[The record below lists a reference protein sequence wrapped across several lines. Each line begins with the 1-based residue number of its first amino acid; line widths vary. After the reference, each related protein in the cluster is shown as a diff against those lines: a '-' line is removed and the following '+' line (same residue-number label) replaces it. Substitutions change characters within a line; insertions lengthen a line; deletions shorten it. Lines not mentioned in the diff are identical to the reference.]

1 MLRKSPK
8 LAEPLKMEYIP
19 VVLFGW
25 MVVCAPAIII
35 TMIAN
40 NRRRHEISELNN
52 TIADLT
58 RRLAGLE
65 HRHVNAPQ
73 APQTAQSAPA
83 AAPAVRIAAEEVRVT
98 TPPVATPPPVRETVL
113 PPKPAPVVSVPP
125 PPPPPLSP
133 PMAAQAQQHVEAKTS
148 DTVTTPPPPSQPAP
162 KPVAAPPPLTPPSQ
176 KPMEPPRA
184 VVPVA
189 PPKPVEAAAP
199 PHPSSPPAPVQQP
212 PVTPTRVVAPPP
224 AATVSAAQVR
234 ASSGTAGFT
243 AVRTAYDA
251 EPQKPT
257 KPRASFEELIGY
269 WAPKLGIAI
278 LTIGVGYL
286 VAAKWGSLSVWLR
299 VLIVYSG
306 GLGILATGIFAE
318 RKERYQT
325 LGRALIGGG
334 WAITVLATYAIG
346 HTDESS
352 MRIIHKDAL
361 DLVLLIAVIAAM
373 VWHTLRYNSQLV
385 TGAGFLLA
393 CAAITLNPDPPYNLV
408 AIALLVAG
416 MTIIVL
422 RYGWFELE
430 IFGILASYLTHFYW
444 LYTVFSVQPVRA
456 PFPLHTVSLLLVIA
470 YWTIFRV
477 SYVVRGVQSKE
488 QESVST
494 IAGLLNPLLF
504 LAVMKYQSFHPKWA
518 FYALLGVGATEFLL
532 GQLPV
537 SRRRVAPFKVLSCLG
552 AALMV
557 AAVPFKYSGDS
568 LEMLWLAGGEAFLL
582 AGIFTRERLFRGFGL
597 MVSTL
602 VTLYAFV
609 VRVIPL
615 FEEIVN
621 DQAHF
626 HLQFGIVLAVV
637 AAVLYLNAHVFR
649 RLWASLFAEDL
660 ESQALR
666 VLSMA
671 ASLFAVCAV
680 FALVTDN
687 AVAIVLALLVFALS
701 FLGQRFAEGDLI
713 YQAHWISAVAV
724 IQAIVTGQTL
734 AISWHGV
741 PGRVLIFAPVAGLL
755 YLSSR
760 YVRLSQT
767 LGKPLFAGAYA
778 CAATSLLAI
787 LIWFQSPDWSM
798 PLLWLGLGLALSLVG
813 DALKRIDLKWQA
825 FVLVLISFARAL
837 TVNINMELGTL
848 LHGVTDRLI
857 SVALTAGGIYLLAR
871 WAPRTEARPVY
882 TVAGTFLLAL
892 LAFKET
898 PAPWIPVAWIA
909 LALLL
914 AVAARFWKDRALL
927 WQTHALSFLAA
938 GWTLYSSFAPG
949 YQGTRVQLISVLIA
963 AGSLYVLNWITNVAE
978 IIGDE
983 RISQLYSWAGSLL
996 LSWLIWYQRPAN
1008 EVSLIWAMLGLALFM
1023 IGDWRSWSFL
1033 RAQSY
1038 VALTFSF
1045 AHIFY
1050 ANFNVLEAPGAARPD
1065 IITVVPLVGIYFF
1078 IYWQL
1083 HGKKAVASQLE
1094 TKIRV
1099 EHLLACLGTATLA
1112 ALAHFELPDSMV
1124 AVGYAALVVATLLA
1138 AWLTRLPVFLY
1149 QALVLLGMT
1158 AFRVSMY
1165 NFYHLHQ
1172 DFGFGISSSVW
1183 TIAILAAGVPI
1194 SLIMRNR
1201 GALAL
1206 SGPRWATVLAE
1217 RAEQPMFFVPF
1228 ALIFV
1233 LLALKVEGTMVTLAW
1248 AAQGIVL
1255 FFPALWAKQRS
1266 FWRASMGLV
1275 MACAL
1280 KAMLWDWWHFS
1291 GVTARFLTL
1300 IGVGMLTLAVAYL
1313 LVRNR
1318 EALREYL

>member
-1 MLRKSPK
+1 VPER
-8 LAEPLKMEYIP
+8 
-19 VVLFGW
+19 
-25 MVVCAPAIII
+25 
-35 TMIAN
+35 T
-40 NRRRHEISELNN
+40 
-52 TIADLT
+52 
-58 RRLAGLE
+58 
-65 HRHVNAPQ
+65 
-73 APQTAQSAPA
+73 
-83 AAPAVRIAAEEVRVT
+83 
-98 TPPVATPPPVRETVL
+98 TPPPVRG
-113 PPKPAPVVSVPP
+113 SI
-125 PPPPPLSP
+125 
-133 PMAAQAQQHVEAKTS
+133 
-148 DTVTTPPPPSQPAP
+148 SQ
-162 KPVAAPPPLTPPSQ
+162 T
-176 KPMEPPRA
+176 
-184 VVPVA
+184 
-189 PPKPVEAAAP
+189 
-199 PHPSSPPAPVQQP
+199 
-212 PVTPTRVVAPPP
+212 PP
-224 AATVSAAQVR
+224 AASAQVR
-234 ASSGTAGFT
+234 ATPFA
-243 AVRTAYDA
+243 AYA
-251 EPQKPT
+251 AQAPQ

-352 MRIIHKDAL
+352 MRVVHSNAL
-361 DLVLLIAVIAAM
+361 DLILLIVVIAFM
-373 VWHTLRYNSQLV
+373 VAHTLKYNSQLV

-444 LYTVFSVQPVRA
+444 LYTVFSTQPARV
-456 PFPLHTVSLLLVIA
+456 PFPLHTISLLLVIA

-477 SYVVRGVQSKE
+477 SYVVRRVESKE

-504 LAVMKYQSFHPKWA
+504 LAVMKYQSFHPEWA
-518 FYALLGVGATEFLL
+518 FYALLGLGATEFLL

-557 AAVPFKYSGDS
+557 AAVPFKYSGNT

-602 VTLYAFV
+602 VALYAFV

-621 DQAHF
+621 DQAHI
-626 HLQFGIVLAVV
+626 HLQFGIVLAVI

-649 RLWASLFAEDL
+649 RLWASLFAEEL

-671 ASLFAVCAV
+671 ASLFAVCSV

-701 FLGQRFAEGDLI
+701 FLGQRFTEGDLI

-724 IQAIVTGQTL
+724 IQAIVTGQTV
-734 AISWHGV
+734 AINWHGV
-741 PGRVLIFAPVAGLL
+741 PERVLIFAPVAGLL

-798 PLLWLGLGLALSLVG
+798 PLLWLGLGLALSLVS

-825 FVLVLISFARAL
+825 FALVLISFARAL
-837 TVNINMELGTL
+837 AVNINMELGTL

-898 PAPWIPVAWIA
+898 PEPWIPVAWIA

-927 WQTHALSFLAA
+927 WQTHALSLLAA
-938 GWTLYSSFAPG
+938 AWTLYSSFAPA
-949 YQGTRVQLISVLIA
+949 YQGSRIQLISVLII

-983 RISQLYSWAGSLL
+983 RVSQLYSWAGSLL

-1050 ANFNVLEAPGAARPD
+1050 ANFNVLAAQGAARPD

-1112 ALAHFELPDSMV
+1112 ALAHFELPDAIV
-1124 AVGYAALVVATLLA
+1124 TVGYAALVVATLLA

-1158 AFRVSMY
+1158 AFRVSMH
-1165 NFYHLHQ
+1165 NFYRLHQ

-1201 GALAL
+1201 GALTL
-1206 SGPRWATVLAE
+1206 SGPRWVTVLAE

-1300 IGVGMLTLAVAYL
+1300 IGVGLLTLTVAYL